1 MGVFNSALLILQLN
15 SACSGVVGLA
25 SGLFGIG
32 GIIIDGDPIP
42 EAVAL
47 VLLED
52 NDDDDEEKEEEDDAM
67 ELGSLFSPVAY
78 RDNRRACFP
87 PR

>member
-1 MGVFNSALLILQLN
+1 MGVFISALLILQLN
-15 SACSGVVGLA
+15 SAFSGVVGLA

-32 GIIIDGDPIP
+32 GIIVDGDPIP

-52 NDDDDEEKEEEDDAM
+52 DDDDEEKEEEDDAM